1 MRCTRFGFL
10 FISSIEIGVS
20 AFHCVSLIIV
30 QKLLKLIINIFVN
43 LLPRTVV
50 RYFDHKD
57 SFSPFELYN
66 FSRA

>member
-10 FISSIEIGVS
+10 FISSIEIRVL
-20 AFHCVSLIIV
+20 AFHCVSLIII

-57 SFSPFELYN
+57 
-66 FSRA
+66 